1 MKKQIT
7 FSALNT
13 KHFLALAYMAL
24 AVLCIPKA
32 NAQNKASI
40 GVIGIETNGIS
51 QSPIQTGNIVR
62 LELEKMNQYMVIDKY
77 DIYGVLKQNRL
88 PIDSC
93 NGKTCLVKAGNL
105 LKADKMLTGSVERFG
120 NKVVIALRLIDV
132 KQDIIEKTQIDEYR
146 DLQENLQEMLRI
158 SLQKLF
164 NVKIDDALE
173 KTLTRTENFENTI
186 NTPGAEKLVLSGPR
200 IGLTVVTGDAGKRI
214 TADKENGGWEGYPV
228 MTIFGYQKEIQYLNE
243 GNFQALF
250 EIIPVVAGLDQ
261 NLFNPSLSI
270 LNGFRSN
277 RDGWEFALG
286 PQFSMAPMAR
296 GYYDENDKWKYLG
309 SAAAPENVKVV
320 NRLDNRGTMEFRSS
334 FVFAVGKSFRSGKMN
349 IPLNAYVIPGRD
361 GWRVGMSFGFNAKR
375 REM

>member
-1 MKKQIT
+1 
-7 FSALNT
+7 
-13 KHFLALAYMAL
+13 
-24 AVLCIPKA
+24 
-32 NAQNKASI
+32 
-40 GVIGIETNGIS
+40 
-51 QSPIQTGNIVR
+51 GNLVR

-77 DIYGVLKQNRL
+77 DIYGVLKKADIS
-88 PIDSC
+88 IDSC
-93 NGKTCLVKAGNL
+93 NGKTCLVRAGAL

-132 KQDIIEKTQIDEYR
+132 KRDIIEKTQIDEYR
-146 DLQENLQEMLRI
+146 DLQDNMQEMLRI

-164 NVKIDDALE
+164 EVKVDEALQ
-173 KTLTRTENFENTI
+173 KTLTRTEDFENTI
-186 NTPGAEKLVLSGPR
+186 NNPGAEKLVLSGPR
-200 IGLTVVTGDAGKRI
+200 IGLTVVLGDAGKRI
-214 TADKENGGWEGYPV
+214 TADRENGGWEGYPV

-243 GNFQALF
+243 GNFQALL

-296 GYYDENDKWKYLG
+296 GYYDENDKWKFLG
-309 SAAAPENVKVV
+309 DATAPENVKVV
-320 NRLDNRGTMEFRSS
+320 TRLDNRGTMEFRSS

-349 IPLNAYVIPGRD
+349 IPLNAYVIPGRE
-361 GWRVGMSFGFNAKR
+361 GWRAGLCFGFNAKR

>member
-1 MKKQIT
+1 MKKQIN
-7 FSALNT
+7 SIHLKA
-13 KHFLALAYMAL
+13 KHFLAMAYM
-24 AVLCIPKA
+24 VISIFNMPTT
-32 NAQNKASI
+32 NAQNRASI
-40 GVIGIETNGIS
+40 GVIGIETNGIN
-51 QSPIQTGNIVR
+51 QSPVQTGNLVR

-77 DIYGVLKQNRL
+77 DIYGVLKKADIS
-88 PIDSC
+88 IDSC
-93 NGKTCLVKAGNL
+93 NGKTCLVRAGAL

-132 KQDIIEKTQIDEYR
+132 KRDIIEKTQIDEYR
-146 DLQENLQEMLRI
+146 DLQDNMQEMLRI

-164 NVKIDDALE
+164 EVKVDEALQ
-173 KTLTRTENFENTI
+173 KTLTRTEDFENTI
-186 NTPGAEKLVLSGPR
+186 NNPGAEKLVLSGPR
-200 IGLTVVTGDAGKRI
+200 IGLTVVLGDAGKRI
-214 TADKENGGWEGYPV
+214 TADRENGGWEGYPV

-243 GNFQALF
+243 GNFQALL

-296 GYYDENDKWKYLG
+296 GYYDENDKWKFLG
-309 SAAAPENVKVV
+309 DATAPENVKVV
-320 NRLDNRGTMEFRSS
+320 TRLDNRGTMEFRSS

-349 IPLNAYVIPGRD
+349 IPLNAYVIPGRE
-361 GWRVGMSFGFNAKR
+361 GWRAGLCFGFNAKR